1 MWHYYRND
9 RRSGNG
15 FGGGGFSDNTSQ
27 AKAARRAGC
36 IKLHVASIP
45 DGMRSEELRVLF
57 ERYGYVAECDVVEDR
72 RIAFVHIESEAA
84 DAAIRG
90 LDGREFRGVA
100 LRVQMSKNQNNEQGP
115 GPGSRFGERS
125 RRGRGDGFGFG
136 LRARGFG
143 FGDYG
148 DDGYGYDDYDVGLP
162 PPAKGRM
169 ELLELLDRRRHLE
182 ALDPYERRLI
192 AAPDPFNLPPPPPE
206 YLRLLR
212 ERAMVKARL
221 PLPPASGSLASRA
234 SSAQTGTSTAT
245 LQRALIAR
253 RAAAVAA
260 NAREKLRSSASVL
273 DAYDDAETGRV
284 DDYLYGG
291 MADY

>member
-1 MWHYYRND
+1 M
-9 RRSGNG
+9 
-15 FGGGGFSDNTSQ
+15 
-27 AKAARRAGC
+27 
-36 IKLHVASIP
+36 
-45 DGMRSEELRVLF
+45 LF

-72 RIAFVHIESEAA
+72 KIAFVHIENAAA

-90 LDGREFRGVA
+90 LDGREFRGIA
-100 LRVQMSKNQNNEQGP
+100 MRVQMSKNQNNEGQTG
-115 GPGSRFGERS
+115 GSRFAERG
-125 RRGRGDGFGFG
+125 RRGRGDGFGGLGG
-136 LRARGFG
+136 LRSRGFG

-169 ELLELLDRRRHLE
+169 ELLDLLDRRRHLE

-192 AAPDPFNLPPPPPE
+192 ASPDPFNLPPPPPE

-221 PLPPASGSLASRA
+221 PLPPASGSLAASRA
-234 SSAQTGTSTAT
+234 SSAPTGSSTAT

-260 NAREKLRSSASVL
+260 NAREKLRSSTSVL
-273 DAYDDAETGRV
+273 DAYDDGETGRAAV

-291 MADY
+291 ISEY

>member
-1 MWHYYRND
+1 
-9 RRSGNG
+9 
-15 FGGGGFSDNTSQ
+15 
-27 AKAARRAGC
+27 
-36 IKLHVASIP
+36 
-45 DGMRSEELRVLF
+45 MRSQELRVLF

-72 RIAFVHIESEAA
+72 KIAFVHIENAAA

-90 LDGREFRGVA
+90 LDGREFRGVEI
-100 LRVQMSKNQNNEQGP
+100 RVQMSKNQNNDPGPSGP
-115 GPGSRFGERS
+115 GRFGERG

-136 LRARGFG
+136 GLRSRGFG

-192 AAPDPFNLPPPPPE
+192 SSPDPFNLPPPPPE

-221 PLPPASGSLASRA
+221 PLPPASGSLAATRA
-234 SSAQTGTSTAT
+234 PSAQTGTSTAT

-273 DAYDDAETGRV
+273 DAYDDGETGRAAV

-291 MADY
+291 MSGMTGMSEY